1 MPDETMK
8 SEPPAPSDPIAATRL
23 AMKPQVRKRFYET
36 AEAVP
41 FEGQF
46 AVALDGKLVFT
57 PAKSRLQLP
66 TRAAA
71 EAVAAEWQAQGAE
84 IDPTSMPLTR
94 IVNAA
99 LDGVA
104 RNKEAVA
111 AEIVHYAGTDLVC
124 YRAGGP
130 ESLVAA
136 QAEAW
141 DPILAF
147 ATETMGARFV
157 CVEGI
162 VHIPQPP
169 AALEAVAATLARVTD
184 IGAGTVLALACLN
197 VMTTLTGSALI
208 PLARVGGLLS
218 LEQAWSV
225 AHVDED
231 FQMKLWGTDAE
242 ALARRAQHFNEME
255 AADRLWQLVQS

>member
-1 MPDETMK
+1 
-8 SEPPAPSDPIAATRL
+8 
-23 AMKPQVRKRFYET
+23 MKPQARKRFYET

-46 AVALDGKLVFT
+46 TVALDGKPVFT

-99 LDGVA
+99 LDGVV
-104 RNKEAVA
+104 RDKEAVA

-124 YRAGGP
+124 YRAEGP
-130 ESLVAA
+130 DSLVAA
-136 QAEAW
+136 QAKAW

-147 ATETMGARFV
+147 AREAMGARFI
-157 CVEGI
+157 CVQSI
-162 VHIPQPP
+162 VHVAQP
-169 AALEAVAATLARVTD
+169 AAALDAVAATIARVTD
-184 IGAGTVLALACLN
+184 IGAGSAIALACLN

-208 PLARVGGLLS
+208 ALARVSGFLS
-218 LEQAWSV
+218 LEQAWDA

-231 FQMKLWGTDAE
+231 FQMRLWGRDTE
-242 ALARRAQHFNEME
+242 AMARRAQRFIEMA
-255 AADRLWQLVQS
+255 AADKLWQLVQP

>member
-1 MPDETMK
+1 MK
-8 SEPPAPSDPIAATRL
+8 SEPPAPSDPIAASRL
-23 AMKPQVRKRFYET
+23 GMKPQTRKRFYET

-46 AVALDGKLVFT
+46 AVALDGKPVFT

-66 TRAAA
+66 TCAAA
-71 EAVAAEWQAQGAE
+71 DAVAAEWRAQGAE

-94 IVNAA
+94 IANAA

-104 RNKEAVA
+104 RDKEAVA

-124 YRAGGP
+124 YRAEGP
-130 ESLVAA
+130 ESLIAA
-136 QAEAW
+136 QAEVW
-141 DPILAF
+141 NPILAF
-147 ATETMGARFV
+147 AATSMGARFV
-157 CVEGI
+157 CVQSI
-162 VHIPQPP
+162 VQIAQPP
-169 AALEAVAATLARVTD
+169 AALEAVAATVARITD
-184 IGAGTVLALACLN
+184 IGTGFAVALACLN

-218 LEQAWSV
+218 LNAAWDA

-231 FQMKLWGTDAE
+231 FQMRLWGADAE
-242 ALARRAQHFNEME
+242 ALARRAQRFAEMS
-255 AADRLWQLVQS
+255 AADRLWQLVQP

>member
-1 MPDETMK
+1 
-8 SEPPAPSDPIAATRL
+8 
-23 AMKPQVRKRFYET
+23 VRKRFYET
-36 AEAVP
+36 AEAAP
-41 FEGQF
+41 FESQF
-46 AVALDGKLVFT
+46 AVALDGKPVFT

-84 IDPTSMPLTR
+84 IDPTTMPLTR
-94 IVNAA
+94 ILNAA

-104 RNKEAVA
+104 KNKEAVA
-111 AEIVHYAGTDLVC
+111 AEIVQYAGSDLVC
-124 YRAGGP
+124 YRAEGP

-147 ATETMGARFV
+147 AAATMGARFH
-157 CVEGI
+157 CIEGI
-162 VHIPQPP
+162 VHMAQPP
-169 AALEAVAATLARVTD
+169 AALEAVAAAVARITD
-184 IGAGTVLALACLN
+184 IGAGSVLALACLN

-208 PLARVGGLLS
+208 PLAHVGGLLS
-218 LEQAWSV
+218 LDEAWGA

-231 FQMKLWGTDAE
+231 FQTRLWGTDAE
-242 ALARRAQHFNEME
+242 ALARRAQRFAEMA
-255 AADRLWQLVQS
+255 AADRLWQLVQP

>member
-1 MPDETMK
+1 MK
-8 SEPPAPSDPIAATRL
+8 SEPPGPIDPIAASRL
-23 AMKPQVRKRFYET
+23 AMKPQARKRFYET
-36 AEAVP
+36 AEAAP

-46 AVALDGKLVFT
+46 AVALDGKPVFT

-84 IDPTSMPLTR
+84 IDPTTMPLTR
-94 IVNAA
+94 MVNAA

-104 RNKEAVA
+104 RNAEAVA

-124 YRAGGP
+124 YRAAGP

-147 ATETMGARFV
+147 AASRMGARFL

-162 VHIPQPP
+162 VHIAQPP
-169 AALEAVAATLARVTD
+169 AALEAIAVTLARVTH
-184 IGAGTVLALACLN
+184 IGAGSAIALACLN

-208 PLARVGGLLS
+208 PLAHVGGLLS
-218 LEQAWSV
+218 LDEAWRA

-231 FQMKLWGTDAE
+231 FQMRLWGADTE
-242 ALARRAQHFNEME
+242 ALTRRAQRFTEMT
-255 AADRLWQLVQS
+255 AADRLWQLVQQ